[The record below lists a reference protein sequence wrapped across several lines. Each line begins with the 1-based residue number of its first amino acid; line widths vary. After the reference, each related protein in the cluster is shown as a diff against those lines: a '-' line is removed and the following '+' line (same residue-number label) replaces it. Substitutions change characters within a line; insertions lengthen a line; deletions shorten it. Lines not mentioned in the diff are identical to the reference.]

1 MRQKQGE
8 TRGRRIERRRAGVR
22 TGEGDEKTERGEK
35 ERGEQLK
42 DDCSPVSNSAS
53 PVKSMRPT

>member
-1 MRQKQGE
+1 MGE
-8 TRGRRIERRRAGVR
+8 R
-22 TGEGDEKTERGEK
+22 DEKIERGEK
-35 ERGEQLK
+35 EQREQLK